1 LLQHDKWFLWP
12 QSTPFLHSLWPLLA
26 VVSASAIARDP
37 GRHHDRSV
45 RFAVRLGRLQADQRA
60 VKWRLR
66 LDHQGFLPRFA
77 VLTPG
82 KTQEIEAW

>member
-1 LLQHDKWFLWP
+1 MAAIHALFA
-12 QSTPFLHSLWPLLA
+12 FALA
-26 VVSASAIARDP
+26 APRRRFRFRYRPPRDP

-45 RFAVRLGRLQADQRA
+45 RFAVRLGRLQADQGA